1 MSLKTAIKKPAL
13 THDAICIQAQNEI
26 THGDWNWV
34 NDKKQT
40 ENLDPGNPANYY
52 ESTLSPWENFPPLIE
67 DKECELVVIGGGLL
81 GASAALHLS
90 ESGVDTVLLEKDRIG
105 SAASGRNGGQLTPG
119 LARWE
124 AESMLENLSFEEARR
139 LWTFT
144 SSESMSLIDEIT
156 ARYGLE
162 VDRGRGHLTAAVHPG
177 HLNSLVREADARKFL
192 GDENVTIL
200 GAYEIKSHIQS
211 DIYHGGALDMLGGQ
225 VHSLA
230 LTRGLIYGFVT
241 NGGTVHEQS
250 EVIRLEETDKG
261 VRVHT
266 PQGSILARRG
276 VILAV
281 HSATYTLLAQD
292 NSTTIPFYTYV
303 GTTCPVEG
311 GTRSLLPTGKAVY
324 DTQFQIDYYRPV
336 RNERLLF
343 GGQGTGMRW
352 HDDKT
357 VDYLTSRLRAV
368 FPDRDD
374 LELEFAWSGT
384 TDLTLN
390 GATDCR
396 KLGKR
401 APIYAV
407 HGWSGHGIAQT
418 VRIGKAI
425 RDDVLRLNND
435 FNMLTTIKHRSL
447 MIGRQLAPVAIPIAK
462 TLMGIGT
469 RLSPGKMVSF

>member
-1 MSLKTAIKKPAL
+1 MHSKNKIKKPLL
-13 THDAICIQAQNEI
+13 TTDAVYTQSQNDTI
-26 THGDWNWV
+26 NGDWNWV
-34 NDKKQT
+34 RNKKPT

-52 ESTLSPWENFPPLIE
+52 ESTLSPWETFPAFE
-67 DKECELVVIGGGLL
+67 GDKECELVVIGGGLL

-90 ESGVDTVLLEKDRIG
+90 ESGVETVLLEKDRIG

-124 AESMLENLSFEEARR
+124 AESMIENLSFEDAQR
-139 LWTFT
+139 LWAFT
-144 SSESMSLIDEIT
+144 SSESMSLIDQIT
-156 ARYGLE
+156 SRYGLE
-162 VDRGRGHLTAAVHPG
+162 VDRGRGHLTAAIHPG

-192 GDENVTIL
+192 GDESVTIL
-200 GAYEIKSHIQS
+200 GNYEIKDHITS
-211 DIYHGGALDMLGGQ
+211 NIYHGGALDMLGGQ

-230 LTRGLIYGFVT
+230 LVRGMIYGFVT

-250 EVIRLEETDKG
+250 EVIRLEETEKG

-266 PQGSILARRG
+266 PQGTILARRG
-276 VILAV
+276 VIMAV
-281 HSATYTLLAQD
+281 HSATHKLLEQD

-303 GTTCPVEG
+303 GTTSRVEG
-311 GTRSLLPTGKAVY
+311 GTQTLLPTDKAVY

-336 RNERLLF
+336 RNQRLLF

-352 HDDKT
+352 DNQKT

-368 FPDRDD
+368 FPERDD

-390 GATDCR
+390 GATDSR
-396 KLGKR
+396 KLGKYT
-401 APIYAV
+401 PIYAV

-418 VRIGKAI
+418 IRIGKAI
-425 RDDVLRLNND
+425 HDDLLGVND
-435 FNMLTTIKHRSL
+435 DFTMLTTIKHRSL
-447 MIGRQLAPVAIPIAK
+447 MIGRQLAPIAIPIAK
-462 TLMGIGT
+462 TLMELSS
-469 RLSPGKMVSF
+469 RLSPGRMVSF